1 MRRQDLPE
9 RNNRIAIMSRLES
22 FIRRMTAQKHLLEH
36 VAELIADRQ
45 GPVLELGL
53 GNGRTF
59 DHLREIMPDR
69 EIFVFDRSISAHP
82 SCVPDGEHMIVGD
95 IRETLKFCGP
105 RVKRPAVFIHVDLG
119 TADPTAELA
128 MVHWLSPLIV
138 EHTASG
144 GYVVSDLPLDLD
156 GFERLEKPAEASGS
170 RHQIFR
176 KTD

>member
-1 MRRQDLPE
+1 
-9 RNNRIAIMSRLES
+9 MSRLES

-36 VAELIADRQ
+36 AASLIADKP

-53 GNGRTF
+53 GNGRTY

-95 IRETLKFCGP
+95 IRETLRFCGP
-105 RVKRPAVFIHVDLG
+105 RVKQKAAFMHVDLG

-128 MVHWLSPLIV
+128 MVQWLSPMIV
-138 EHTASG
+138 EHTAPG
-144 GYVVSDLPLDLD
+144 GYVVSDLPLDLP
-156 GFERLEKPAEASGS
+156 GFEVLEKPEGTGDS
-170 RHQIFR
+170 RHRIFR
-176 KTD
+176 KADG